1 MAKSP
6 TRKNLLNALAQ
17 KGITKGLTK
26 LAKPNLKRLLTGKS
40 PSPVRT
46 PNNVTK
52 LTREQLVRLAKQR
65 GIKVTTKNK
74 KQNIINKLTPNIN
87 SVLRNYIK
95 THGKQVSMKQVIQFI
110 HSKPQFKNVE
120 KQEIRNR
127 VDKILFPSSASSLE
141 SVPVPSGSSSRSSSS
156 SVRLKKS
163 LPNKLS
169 PLSPHYRYSSANMD
183 VPIANIIKKTQNP
196 NKTYAQL
203 LIESNEEPSSSKIR
217 WAEQIIQQK
226 LNMAR
231 KPTSSELRKARAI
244 LKKPYNNIKKRAN
257 ALLTKVNVL
266 MAKTPTSSELRKARE
281 ILNSGSSAINSGIN
295 KILKKNP
302 SLGNSGLMKRVRTS
316 SSSGSGLSDVPLAK
330 RVQVRS
336 SSSGSGPL
344 AKRVQVRSSS
354 SVSPESLK
362 KRQSLVK
369 RLLEKYK
376 REKKPQ
382 KPQKEKVVKQTKTS
396 VDCIERSKIPL
407 RDYQKNVCTAL
418 RKQRGLIAV
427 HSVGSGK
434 TLTAVTASQCFLQD
448 NPGAKVIVVTPV
460 SLIDNFKKEMEAYG
474 ISSKDKRY
482 EYYSHAA
489 FALRIQDGRFTSK
502 DMDGNMLI
510 IDEIHNYKKTPIL
523 EKLGPTGIQ
532 KLSRAQRAHL
542 LRGLYM
548 PGRGY
553 YVRKIAKFA
562 KKILGLTATP
572 IVNTIDDLRFPISII
587 TGRDLANRA
596 GDPDEFGDKIGG
608 LGTDKAKEEIISMSR
623 GLFSFYERPK
633 DDPRFPGYNIKNV
646 YIEMDQKYL
655 KVYNEI
661 EQTVF
666 TEELDYKS
674 DATAFFTNI
683 RNAVNKIDNTMDSPK
698 VMWALKKITETVKT
712 GGKVLLYS
720 VWLDSGIKM
729 IADHLRSLDIGYNFI
744 SGDISQTK
752 RKDIVKDYN
761 SGKKPVLLIS
771 KAGGEGLDLKGTTV
785 AIMLEPVWNP
795 ATEMQVFGRAVRSG
809 SHLGL
814 PKNKQFVKCYL
825 LFLVRPGEKILQN
838 AQDAMDHKSI
848 VQQPDGSAMFEHAAD
863 QIINGFV
870 ILKRRSIKEIYSEIS
885 KHGIEKKQFVPWS
898 ANRRFKR
905 I

>member
-1 MAKSP
+1 MPRTARTAKVLPPKSP
-6 TRKNLLNALAQ
+6 TRKNLLNILA
-17 KGITKGLTK
+17 KRGVTSGLSK
-26 LAKPNLKRLLTGKS
+26 LSKPNLKRLVTGRS
-40 PSPVRT
+40 PSPIRT
-46 PNNVTK
+46 PDNITK
-52 LTREQLVRLAKQR
+52 LKREQLVRLAEKR

-74 KQNIINKLTPNIN
+74 KQNIINKLSPSIN
-87 SVLRNYIK
+87 RVLRNYIQ

-127 VDKILFPSSASSLE
+127 VDKILFPSSASLE
-141 SVPVPSGSSSRSSSS
+141 SVPIPSGSS

-169 PLSPHYRYSSANMD
+169 PLSPYYRYSSGNMD

-203 LIESNEEPSSSKIR
+203 LLESSENASSSKRR
-217 WAEQIIQQK
+217 WADQIIRQK
-226 LNMAR
+226 FNATRKPYNMKRLNVLLA
-231 KPTSSELRKARAI
+231 KTPTSSELRKARAI
-244 LKKPYNNIKKRAN
+244 LNSGPKAED
-257 ALLTKVNVL
+257 LL
-266 MAKTPTSSELRKARE
+266 A
-281 ILNSGSSAINSGIN
+281 NSGSVSSSARKRAQSVINT
-295 KILKKNP
+295 ILKKRP
-302 SLGNSGLMKRVRTS
+302 SIGNSGLSDIPLAKRIQTRK
-316 SSSGSGLSDVPLAK
+316 SSSGSGISDIPLAK
-330 RVQVRS
+330 RI
-336 SSSGSGPL
+336 
-344 AKRVQVRSSS
+344 
-354 SVSPESLK
+354 SPLK
-362 KRQSLVK
+362 KRPSIVK

-376 REKKPQ
+376 KEKKAS
-382 KPQKEKVVKQTKTS
+382 KPQTEKIVEQTKS
-396 VDCIERSKIPL
+396 SIDCIERSKIPL
-407 RDYQKNVCTAL
+407 RDYQKNVCKAL

-523 EKLGPTGIQ
+523 EKLGPVGIA
-532 KLSRAQRAHL
+532 KLSKTQKAHL
-542 LRGLYM
+542 LRGQFM

-553 YVRKIAKFA
+553 YVRKIAKSA

-596 GDPDEFGDKIGG
+596 GDPEEFGEKIGG
-608 LGTDKAKEEIISMSR
+608 LGTDKAKESIIEMSR

-633 DDPRFPGYNIKNV
+633 DDPRFPGYNIQNV
-646 YIEMDQKYL
+646 YIKMPDDYYKTYT
-655 KVYNEI
+655 EI
-661 EQTVF
+661 EQSVIF
-666 TEELDYKS
+666 EDLDYKT
-674 DATAFFTNI
+674 DAAAFFANI
-683 RNAVNKIDNTMDSPK
+683 RNAVNKIDNTMHSPK
-698 VMWALKKITETVKT
+698 VLWAIKKIQDTVKS

-729 IADHLRSLDIGYNFI
+729 IADHLKTLGIGHNFI
-744 SGDISQTK
+744 TGDIPQTK

-814 PKNKQFVKCYL
+814 PKSKQFVKCYL
-825 LFLVRPGEKILQN
+825 LFLVKPGERILQS
-838 AQDAMDHKSI
+838 AQDATNHKAI
-848 VQQPDGSAMFEHAAD
+848 MQLQDGSTVFVHAAD
-863 QIINGFV
+863 QLINGFV
-870 ILKRRSIKEIYSEIS
+870 ILKRRAIKEIYAQIS
-885 KHGIEKKQFVPWS
+885 RHGIEKKQFVPWS
-898 ANRRFKR
+898 ANRRFKQM
-905 I
+905 

>member
-6 TRKNLLNALAQ
+6 TRKNLLNELAR
-17 KGITKGLTK
+17 KGITKGLSK
-26 LAKPNLKRLLTGKS
+26 LAKPNLKRMLTGKS

-110 HSKPQFKNVE
+110 HSNPQFKNVE

-127 VDKILFPSSASSLE
+127 VDKILFPSSASVS
-141 SVPVPSGSSSRSSSS
+141 VPSGSSS
-156 SVRLKKS
+156 VRLKRS

-169 PLSPHYRYSSANMD
+169 PLSPQYRYSSANMD

-203 LIESNEEPSSSKIR
+203 LIESNKEPSSSKIR
-217 WAEQIIQQK
+217 WSDKIIQQK

-231 KPTSSELRKARAI
+231 KPYNMKRLNVLMAKTPTSSELRKARAI
-244 LKKPYNNIKKRAN
+244 LNSGPKYNMKR
-257 ALLTKVNVL
+257 LNVL

-302 SLGNSGLMKRVRTS
+302 SLGNSGLMKRVRS

-336 SSSGSGPL
+336 SSSGSSPL

-376 REKKPQ
+376 KDKKPQ
-382 KPQKEKVVKQTKTS
+382 KPQKEKVVKQTKSS

-489 FALRIQDGRFTSK
+489 FALRIQDGRFTSN

-542 LRGLYM
+542 LRGQYM

-633 DDPRFPGYNIKNV
+633 DDPRFPGYDIKNV

-814 PKNKQFVKCYL
+814 PKSKQFVKCYL

-838 AQDAMDHKSI
+838 AQNAMDHKSI
-848 VQQPDGSAMFEHAAD
+848 VRQPDGSVMFEHAAD